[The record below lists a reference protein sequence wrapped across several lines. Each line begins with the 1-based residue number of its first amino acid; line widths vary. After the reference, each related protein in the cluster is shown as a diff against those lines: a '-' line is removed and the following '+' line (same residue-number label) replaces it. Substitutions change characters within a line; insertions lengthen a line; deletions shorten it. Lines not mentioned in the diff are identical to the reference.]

1 MLGHSGSERK
11 GWGEKVKSCDG
22 WFFVSQKGR
31 VSLKGFSFLP
41 EFYLRVAKTFAL
53 VSLGFLLKFLQW
65 RWASA
70 IPLFYVVY
78 FSIQEGLVC
87 SIQSRVDGPFTSSR
101 HKSSQ

>member
-1 MLGHSGSERK
+1 MFLHSRCFFPCVEQGVGLQGQEGEDVLGHSGSERK

-53 VSLGFLLKFLQW
+53 VSLGFLLKFLQ
-65 RWASA
+65 
-70 IPLFYVVY
+70 
-78 FSIQEGLVC
+78 
-87 SIQSRVDGPFTSSR
+87 
-101 HKSSQ
+101 

>member
-1 MLGHSGSERK
+1 MLGHSRSERK
-11 GWGEKVKSCDG
+11 GWGEKVKCCDG

-53 VSLGFLLKFLQW
+53 ASLGFLLNFPQW

-70 IPLFYVVY
+70 IPLFSAVH
-78 FSIQEGLVC
+78 FSTQEGLVR
-87 SIQSRVDGPFTSSR
+87 SI
-101 HKSSQ
+101 